1 MAKTPLPQPTPAGV
15 SLDINNRNITNESY
29 LQPISFQFQ
38 CPRTP
43 TLNYFAQSVSIPSI
57 DCAAALQ
64 PTALVSSPLPG
75 QDFTYNPLTVSFIV
89 DENMN
94 NWLEVYN
101 WMISTKATDR
111 FDRVSAPA
119 DQFSDASI
127 LIMNNKMKAIRRIE
141 FYRIFPTNL
150 TEIPFDSAST
160 DPSPILATAT
170 FAYTFYEVSEILP

>member
-1 MAKTPLPQPTPAGV
+1 MAKPLPNIPPAGV
-15 SLDINNRNITNESY
+15 SLDVNSRNITNESY

-38 CPRTP
+38 CPKTP
-43 TLNYFAQSVSIPSI
+43 TLNYFVQSVTIPAVDS
-57 DCAAALQ
+57 AAALQ
-64 PTALVSSPLPG
+64 PTALVPSPVTG

-89 DENMN
+89 DENMD
-94 NWLEVYN
+94 NWLEIYN
-101 WMISTKATDR
+101 WMLSTKATDR

-119 DQFSDASI
+119 DQFADASV
-127 LIMNNKMKAIRRIE
+127 LVMNNKMQAIRRVE

-150 TEIPFDSAST
+150 SEISFDSANT